1 MKKKNAI
8 IRFEGIRIRN
18 GKPITKVG
26 FDSGVLVALI
36 DNDKEYNLKRPE
48 FFIRK
53 GICFVYQLV
62 VNQTIGVLFYKR
74 NYPKEKAI
82 DETLKYLQENNIF
95 IIKEEE
101 INIEKR
107 NSIFESLKQE
117 RNKIKVVPKPE
128 DSDLDILA
136 SYKVMGI
143 DCIITTNYKH
153 FIELGG
159 YLEIYVEKIE
169 TEKQKVRRENEK
181 MMRDFFWKSK
191 RFK

>member
-1 MKKKNAI
+1 MKKKNTI
-8 IRFEGIRIRN
+8 TGFGEIRIRN

-26 FDSGVLVALI
+26 FDTGVLVALI

-62 VNQTIGVLFYKR
+62 VNQTIGVLIYKR
-74 NYPKEKAI
+74 NYSKEKAI
-82 DETLKYLQENNIF
+82 SETFEFLQDKNIF
-95 IIKEEE
+95 IIKEED

-107 NSIFESLKQE
+107 NSILENLKHE
-117 RNKIKVVPKPE
+117 RKRIKVTPKPE
-128 DSDLDILA
+128 DSDLEILC
-136 SYKVMGI
+136 SYNMIGV

-153 FIELGG
+153 FIELGK
-159 YLEIYVEKIE
+159 YLGIYVEKIE
-169 TEKQKVRRENEK
+169 TEKQKLRRENEK
-181 MMRDFFWKSK
+181 VMRDFFWKSK